1 MSKILDETGRI
12 LFRLRSY
19 TPVPLILAALIF
31 RQFHWLTVMCGI
43 IILVAGEIIRI
54 WAVGYAGGRTRTRTV
69 SAARGL
75 VTTGPYAYT
84 RNPLYVGNLLVSS
97 GVCLVSGVLWLLP
110 ILWCLFFLQYVPIIS
125 SEEQFLG
132 RSYNQLYYNYRAS
145 VPGFWVRLS
154 PYPSASTHDFSLK
167 RAFQSERRTLTAIII
182 IMIIMMFLLVLR

>member
-1 MSKILDETGRI
+1 MSKILNKTGRI

-43 IILVAGEIIRI
+43 IILVSGEIIRI

-132 RSYNQLYYNYRAS
+132 RSYNQLYYNYCAS

-167 RAFQSERRTLTAIII
+167 RALQSERRTLTAIII
-182 IMIIMMFLLVLR
+182 IMIFLLVLH